1 MEHTDTLAALSDGM
15 ADAVE
20 NVAAS
25 VVKVNGRRRRSGSG
39 VVFAQNK
46 VLTASH
52 VLEREE
58 DLSVETADGRTLT
71 ARFAGRDHSTDLA
84 VLDVEGL
91 DVEPAT
97 PAEGDARVGQISL
110 AVGSHSRG
118 EGPRA
123 TLGVVSAV
131 GGPVRTRRGPR
142 LERYIQTDATP
153 YPGFSGGPLIDAR
166 GNVLGILVSGW
177 GRGAAFAIPADLALR
192 TAGSLSERGSVKRGY
207 LGILSQPVRLPDGQS
222 LGLTQRGGLLV
233 VGVEDGSPAGRGGLI
248 VGDILATLDGQPVED
263 TDDLLVLLAGDRV
276 GSPVPGQARARRR
289 ARGGRDHRRRARLG
303 VREMAELSGDSSAAL
318 AGVRMIEDAQRSV
331 VQVRSSGRGIGA
343 GVIWPG
349 DGLVLTNHHVVSG
362 RRRRRNVRVALH
374 DGRTLDADVLKSDRS
389 LDLALLRLEGDQA
402 DLPAATVGDS
412 DALRV
417 GELVYAIGHPWGS
430 VGAVSAGIVGGVGEL
445 RGHRGTSARY
455 VRSDVALAPGN
466 SGGPL
471 LNARGEV
478 VAINAMIFGR
488 MALSIPSNAAEAWV
502 AGERRPR
509 LGIGVLPVELP
520 AFLRA
525 GSRHCRT
532 RDRRRRDR
540 WRRRQGRPDGRRRL
554 ARHRR
559 ETARGGGN
567 LVGDRGARR

>member
-20 NVAAS
+20 NIAAS
-25 VVKVNGRRRRSGSG
+25 VVRVNGRRRRSGSG

-58 DLSVETADGRTLT
+58 DLSVETADGKTLT

-91 DVEPAT
+91 DVEPAP
-97 PAEGDARVGQISL
+97 PAEGEARVGQISL

-153 YPGFSGGPLIDAR
+153 YPGFSGGPLIDVR

-177 GRGAAFAIPADLALR
+177 GRGAAFAIPADLAWR
-192 TAGSLSERGSVKRGY
+192 TAGTLSERGSVKRGY
-207 LGILSQPVRLPDGQS
+207 LGILSQPVRLPNGQS

-276 GSPVPGQARARRR
+276 GRPVPVRLV
-289 ARGGRDHRRRARLG
+289 RGG
-303 VREMAELSGDSSAAL
+303 ELEE
-318 AGVRMIEDAQRSV
+318 IE
-331 VQVRSSGRGIGA
+331 I
-343 GVIWPG
+343 
-349 DGLVLTNHHVVSG
+349 
-362 RRRRRNVRVALH
+362 
-374 DGRTLDADVLKSDRS
+374 
-389 LDLALLRLEGDQA
+389 
-402 DLPAATVGDS
+402 TVG
-412 DALRV
+412 
-417 GELVYAIGHPWGS
+417 E
-430 VGAVSAGIVGGVGEL
+430 
-445 RGHRGTSARY
+445 RG
-455 VRSDVALAPGN
+455 
-466 SGGPL
+466 
-471 LNARGEV
+471 
-478 VAINAMIFGR
+478 
-488 MALSIPSNAAEAWV
+488 
-502 AGERRPR
+502 
-509 LGIGVLPVELP
+509 
-520 AFLRA
+520 
-525 GSRHCRT
+525 
-532 RDRRRRDR
+532 
-540 WRRRQGRPDGRRRL
+540 
-554 ARHRR
+554 
-559 ETARGGGN
+559 
-567 LVGDRGARR
+567 

>member
-1 MEHTDTLAALSDGM
+1 MEQKDTLAALSDGL

-20 NVAAS
+20 NIAAS

-58 DLSVETADGRTLT
+58 DLSVETADGRTVT
-71 ARFAGRDHSTDLA
+71 ARFAGRDPSTDLA

-97 PAEGDARVGQISL
+97 PAEGEARVGQISL

-142 LERYIQTDATP
+142 LARYIQTDATP

-177 GRGAAFAIPADLALR
+177 GRGAAFAIPADLAWR
-192 TAGSLSERGSVKRGY
+192 TAGTLSERGSVKRGY
-207 LGILSQPVRLPDGQS
+207 LGILSQPVRLPNGQS

-276 GSPVPGQARARRR
+276 GRLVPVRLV
-289 ARGGRDHRRRARLG
+289 RGGEL
-303 VREMAELSGDSSAAL
+303 AE
-318 AGVRMIEDAQRSV
+318 IE
-331 VQVRSSGRGIGA
+331 I
-343 GVIWPG
+343 
-349 DGLVLTNHHVVSG
+349 
-362 RRRRRNVRVALH
+362 
-374 DGRTLDADVLKSDRS
+374 
-389 LDLALLRLEGDQA
+389 
-402 DLPAATVGDS
+402 TVG
-412 DALRV
+412 
-417 GELVYAIGHPWGS
+417 E
-430 VGAVSAGIVGGVGEL
+430 
-445 RGHRGTSARY
+445 RG
-455 VRSDVALAPGN
+455 
-466 SGGPL
+466 
-471 LNARGEV
+471 
-478 VAINAMIFGR
+478 
-488 MALSIPSNAAEAWV
+488 
-502 AGERRPR
+502 
-509 LGIGVLPVELP
+509 
-520 AFLRA
+520 
-525 GSRHCRT
+525 
-532 RDRRRRDR
+532 
-540 WRRRQGRPDGRRRL
+540 
-554 ARHRR
+554 
-559 ETARGGGN
+559 
-567 LVGDRGARR
+567 

>member
-1 MEHTDTLAALSDGM
+1 MEHTDTLAALSEGM

-20 NVAAS
+20 NIAAS

-97 PAEGDARVGQISL
+97 PAESDARVGQISL
-110 AVGSHSRG
+110 AVGSRSRG

-153 YPGFSGGPLIDAR
+153 YPGFSGGPLIDVR

-177 GRGAAFAIPADLALR
+177 GRGAAFAIPADLAWR

-276 GSPVPGQARARRR
+276 GSSVPVKLV
-289 ARGGRDHRRRARLG
+289 RGGEL
-303 VREMAELSGDSSAAL
+303 AE
-318 AGVRMIEDAQRSV
+318 VEI
-331 VQVRSSGRGIGA
+331 
-343 GVIWPG
+343 
-349 DGLVLTNHHVVSG
+349 
-362 RRRRRNVRVALH
+362 
-374 DGRTLDADVLKSDRS
+374 
-389 LDLALLRLEGDQA
+389 
-402 DLPAATVGDS
+402 TVG
-412 DALRV
+412 
-417 GELVYAIGHPWGS
+417 E
-430 VGAVSAGIVGGVGEL
+430 
-445 RGHRGTSARY
+445 RG
-455 VRSDVALAPGN
+455 
-466 SGGPL
+466 
-471 LNARGEV
+471 
-478 VAINAMIFGR
+478 
-488 MALSIPSNAAEAWV
+488 
-502 AGERRPR
+502 
-509 LGIGVLPVELP
+509 
-520 AFLRA
+520 
-525 GSRHCRT
+525 
-532 RDRRRRDR
+532 
-540 WRRRQGRPDGRRRL
+540 
-554 ARHRR
+554 
-559 ETARGGGN
+559 
-567 LVGDRGARR
+567 